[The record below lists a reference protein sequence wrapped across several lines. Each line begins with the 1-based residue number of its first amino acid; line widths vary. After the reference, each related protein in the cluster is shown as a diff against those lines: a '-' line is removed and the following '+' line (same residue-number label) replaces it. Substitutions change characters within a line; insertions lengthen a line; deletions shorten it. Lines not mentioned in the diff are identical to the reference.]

1 MIVLSEE
8 DLTVIKE
15 SLNRELNVLKA
26 KIRIVES
33 EIRDFEKK
41 YEMSSEEFLERFDK
55 GELGDSQDFFEWWGL
70 LKGLERLKKE
80 IERVRRVLSY
90 C

>member
-1 MIVLSEE
+1 MAVLSEE
-8 DLTVIKE
+8 DLTIIRE

-26 KIRIVES
+26 KIRVVEV

-41 YEMSSEEFLERFDK
+41 YEMSSEEFLEKFDK